1 MTMTTAMGFIMLAII
16 VVLLI
21 TNKTSII
28 PVFGIIPIIAS
39 IILGYGLKEIQGF
52 MNDGF
57 AAVLNTIILFSF
69 AVMFFS
75 LLSDVGMFD
84 VIVNK
89 VMRYLGNNVLAVLY
103 IACFVTIISHL
114 DGSGA
119 TTALVTIPTMLP
131 IFKKMKMRPICI
143 VFVMCLMSGAMNITP
158 WCASMLRITSV
169 TGLDAQELWRYLAP
183 IQAFAIIAGL
193 VMMLPIAAIEK
204 KNGAGMTDAE
214 FAELK
219 ETLKQ
224 PAKVSVS
231 RPVLVFDMILT
242 AVMIVG
248 LLLGWFGTAIG
259 FIVAFGLALI
269 VNYPSVKQQ
278 GAKIK
283 QYGGP
288 AINMVMTI
296 IAIGVLVG
304 VMNGTGMIE
313 GMTNSILA
321 VLPESLGKHLCFLVS
336 LLIVPINTIIGSDN
350 VYFALTPI
358 MQSIVSAYGV
368 TEMALA
374 TSIVV
379 PCALAAGITLIGPSP
394 YLALGLAD
402 CTMGEHL
409 KYSFKWIWLLGI
421 LTTIF
426 GVVIG
431 KLPM

>member
-1 MTMTTAMGFIMLAII
+1 MTTAIGFLMLAII
-16 VVLLI
+16 VVLLV

-28 PVFGIIPIIAS
+28 PVFGIIPIVAAL
-39 IILGYGLKEIQGF
+39 ILGYGLKDIQDF
-52 MNDGF
+52 MNEGF
-57 AAVLNTIILFSF
+57 KSVLNTIILFSF

-84 VIVNK
+84 VIVNR

-103 IACFVTIISHL
+103 VACFVTMISHL

-131 IFKKMKMRPICI
+131 IFKKMKMRPVC
-143 VFVMCLMSGAMNITP
+143 VVLVMSIMSGAMNVTP

-169 TGLDAQELWRYLAP
+169 TGLDAQVLWRYLVP
-183 IQAFAIIAGL
+183 IQAFAIVAGL
-193 VMMLPIAAIEK
+193 LIMIPIAAVEK
-204 KNGAGMTDAE
+204 KNGAGMTDEE
-214 FAELK
+214 FRELK
-219 ETLKQ
+219 ASISQ
-224 PAKVSVS
+224 PAKVTVS
-231 RPVLVFDMILT
+231 RPILIFDMALT
-242 AVMIVG
+242 AFMIVG

-259 FIVAFGLALI
+259 FIVAFGIALI
-269 VNYPSVKQQ
+269 ANFHTTKEQ

-321 VLPESLGKHLCFLVS
+321 ILPEKLGKHLCFLVS
-336 LLIVPINTIIGSDN
+336 LFVVPINTIIGSDN
-350 VYFALTPI
+350 IYFAVTPI
-358 MQSIVSAYGV
+358 MQSIVNVYGV
-368 TEMALA
+368 TDLALA
-374 TSIVV
+374 TSIVI
-379 PCALAAGITLIGPSP
+379 PCALAANVTLIGPSP

-421 LTTIF
+421 GCTVF
-426 GVVIG
+426 AAVIG
-431 KLPM
+431 KIPF

>member
-1 MTMTTAMGFIMLAII
+1 MTTAVGFLLLAVI
-16 VVLLI
+16 VVLLLS
-21 TNKTSII
+21 NKSSII
-28 PVFGIIPIIAS
+28 PVFGILPIIAAA
-39 IILGYGLKEIQGF
+39 ILGYSIKDIQGF
-52 MNDGF
+52 MNNGF
-57 AAVLNTIILFSF
+57 SSVLNTIVLFSF

-84 VIVNK
+84 VIVNR
-89 VMRYLGNNVLAVLY
+89 VMKYLGNNVLAVLY
-103 IACFVTIISHL
+103 VACFVTIISHL
-114 DGSGA
+114 DGSGG

-131 IFKKMKMRPICI
+131 IFKKMKMRPVCV
-143 VFVMCLMSGAMNITP
+143 VFVMSIMSGAMNITP
-158 WCASMLRITSV
+158 WCASMLRVTSV
-169 TGLDAQELWRYLAP
+169 TGLDAQVLWRYLAP
-183 IQAFAIIAGL
+183 IQAFAIIVGL
-193 VMMLPIAAIEK
+193 LTMIPISHIEK

-219 ETLKQ
+219 ASLNQ

-231 RPVLVFDMILT
+231 RPVLIFDILLT
-242 AVMIVG
+242 AFMVVG

-269 VNYPSVKQQ
+269 VNFHDVKEQ

-313 GMTNSILA
+313 GMTNAILA
-321 VLPESLGKHLCFLVS
+321 ILPESLGRHLCFIVS
-336 LLIVPINTIIGSDN
+336 IFVVPINTVIGSDN

-358 MQSIVSAYGV
+358 MQSIVSTYGV
-368 TEMALA
+368 TDLALA
-374 TSIVV
+374 TSIVI
-379 PCALAAGITLIGPSP
+379 PCALAANVTLIGASP

-402 CTMGEHL
+402 VTMGEHL
-409 KYSFKWIWLLGI
+409 KYSFKWIWLLGA
-421 LTTIF
+421 LCTVF
-426 GVVIG
+426 GAIIG
-431 KLPM
+431 KIPF

>member
-1 MTMTTAMGFIMLAII
+1 MTTTVGFVMLAVI
-16 VVLLI
+16 VVLLL

-28 PVFGIIPIIAS
+28 PVFGIIPIIAAL
-39 IILGYGLKEIQGF
+39 ILGYGLSEIQGF

-57 AAVLNTIILFSF
+57 KSVLNTIILFSF

-84 VIVNK
+84 VIVNR
-89 VMRYLGNNVLAVLY
+89 VMKYLGNNVLAVLFV
-103 IACFVTIISHL
+103 ACFVTIISHL
-114 DGSGA
+114 DGSGG

-131 IFKKMKMRPICI
+131 IFKKMKMRPVCI
-143 VFVMCLMSGAMNITP
+143 VFVMSIMSGAMNITP

-169 TGLDAQELWRYLAP
+169 IGLDAQELWRYLAP
-183 IQAFAIIAGL
+183 IQAFAIVCAL
-193 VMMLPIAAIEK
+193 LLMFPIAAIEK

-219 ETLKQ
+219 ESLNK

-231 RPVLVFDMILT
+231 KPVLIFDMLLT
-242 AVMIVG
+242 AVMVVG

-269 VNYPSVKQQ
+269 VNFKSTKEQ

-313 GMTNSILA
+313 GMTNAILA
-321 VLPESLGKHLCFLVS
+321 ILPESLGKHLCFLVS
-336 LLIVPINTIIGSDN
+336 LFVVPINTIIGSDN

-358 MQSIVSAYGV
+358 MQSIVSTYGV
-368 TEMALA
+368 TDLALA
-374 TSIVV
+374 TSIVI
-379 PCALAAGITLIGPSP
+379 PCALAANVTLIGASP

-402 CTMGEHL
+402 VTMGEHL
-409 KYSFKWIWLLGI
+409 KYSFKWIWLLGAAC
-421 LTTIF
+421 TVF
-426 GVVIG
+426 GMIIG
-431 KLPM
+431 KIPL

>member
-1 MTMTTAMGFIMLAII
+1 MTTMVGFLMLAVI
-16 VVLLI
+16 VVLLL

-28 PVFGIIPIIAS
+28 PVFGIIPIIAAL
-39 IILGYGLKEIQGF
+39 ILGYGLKDIQGF

-57 AAVLNTIILFSF
+57 KSVLNTIILFSF

-84 VIVNK
+84 VVVNR
-89 VMRYLGNNVLAVLY
+89 VMKYLGNNVLAVLY
-103 IACFVTIISHL
+103 VACFVTMISHL

-131 IFKKMKMRPICI
+131 IFKKMKIRPACI
-143 VFVMCLMSGAMNITP
+143 VFVMSIMSGAMNITP
-158 WCASMLRITSV
+158 WCASMLRVTSV
-169 TGLDAQELWRYLAP
+169 TGLDAQVLWRYLAP
-183 IQAFAIIAGL
+183 VQAFAIVCGL
-193 VMMLPIAAIEK
+193 LFMIPIAAIEK
-204 KNGAGMTDAE
+204 KNGAGMTDVE
-214 FAELK
+214 FAALK
-219 ETLKQ
+219 ASLDQ

-231 RPVLVFDMILT
+231 KPVLVFDLALT
-242 AVMIVG
+242 AVMVVG

-259 FIVAFGLALI
+259 FIVAFGLALV
-269 VNYPSVKQQ
+269 VNFKTTKEQ
-278 GAKIK
+278 GGKIK

-313 GMTNSILA
+313 GMTNAILA
-321 VLPESLGKHLCFLVS
+321 VLPESLGKHLCFVVS
-336 LLIVPINTIIGSDN
+336 LFVVPINTIIGSDN

-358 MQSIVSAYGV
+358 MQSLVSTYGV
-368 TEMALA
+368 TDLALA

-379 PCALAAGITLIGPSP
+379 PCALAANVTLIGASP

-402 CTMGEHL
+402 VTMGEHL
-409 KYSFKWIWLLGI
+409 KYSFKWIWLLAVSC
-421 LTTIF
+421 TVF
-426 GVVIG
+426 GMVIG
-431 KLPM
+431 KIPL

>member
-1 MTMTTAMGFIMLAII
+1 MTTTIGFLMLAVI
-16 VVLLI
+16 VVLLL

-28 PVFGIIPIIAS
+28 PVFGIIPIIAAL
-39 IILGYGLKEIQGF
+39 ILGYGLGDIQGF

-57 AAVLNTIILFSF
+57 KSVLNTIILFSF

-84 VIVNK
+84 VIVNR
-89 VMRYLGNNVLAVLY
+89 VMKYLGNNVLAVLY
-103 IACFVTIISHL
+103 VACFVTMISHL

-131 IFKKMKMRPICI
+131 IFKKMKMRPAAI
-143 VFVMCLMSGAMNITP
+143 VFVMSIMSGAMNITP
-158 WCASMLRITSV
+158 WCASMLRVTSV

-183 IQAFAIIAGL
+183 IQAFAILGGL
-193 VMMLPIAAIEK
+193 LLMIPIAKIEK
-204 KNGAGMTDAE
+204 KNGAGMTDEE

-219 ETLKQ
+219 ESLNK
-224 PAKVSVS
+224 PAQVSVS
-231 RPVLVFDMILT
+231 KPVLVFDLILT
-242 AVMIVG
+242 GVMVVG

-269 VNYPSVKQQ
+269 VNFKTTKEQ
-278 GAKIK
+278 GGKIK

-304 VMNGTGMIE
+304 IMNGTGMIE
-313 GMTNSILA
+313 GMTNAILA
-321 VLPESLGKHLCFLVS
+321 ILPETLGKHLCFLVS
-336 LLIVPINTIIGSDN
+336 LFVVPINTIIGSDN

-368 TEMALA
+368 TDMALA

-379 PCALAAGITLIGPSP
+379 PCALAANVTLIGASP

-402 CTMGEHL
+402 VTMGEHL
-409 KYSFKWIWLLGI
+409 KYSFKWIWLLAAAC
-421 LTTIF
+421 TVF
-426 GVVIG
+426 GMIIG
-431 KLPM
+431 KLPL

>member
-1 MTMTTAMGFIMLAII
+1 MTTAMGFIMLAII

-21 TNKTSII
+21 SNKTSII
-28 PVFGIIPIIAS
+28 PVFGIIPIVAAL
-39 IILGYGLKEIQGF
+39 ILGYGLKDIQGF

-57 AAVLNTIILFSF
+57 KSVLNTIILFSF

-84 VIVNK
+84 VIVNR
-89 VMRYLGNNVLAVLY
+89 VMKYLGNNVLAVLY
-103 IACFVTIISHL
+103 VACFVTIISHL

-143 VFVMCLMSGAMNITP
+143 VFVMCLLSGAMNITP
-158 WCASMLRITSV
+158 WCASMLRVTSV

-183 IQAFAIIAGL
+183 IQGFAIIISL
-193 VMMLPIAAIEK
+193 LLMIPIAAIEK
-204 KNGAGMTDAE
+204 KNGAGMTDEE

-219 ETLKQ
+219 KTLSQ

-231 RPVLVFDMILT
+231 RPVLIFDMALT
-242 AVMIVG
+242 AFMIVG
-248 LLLGWFGTAIG
+248 LLLGWFGTALG

-269 VNYPSVKQQ
+269 VNFKSTKEQ

-313 GMTNSILA
+313 GMTNTILA
-321 VLPESLGKHLCFLVS
+321 VLPESLGRHLCFLVS
-336 LLIVPINTIIGSDN
+336 LLVMPINTIIGSDN

-358 MQSIVSAYGV
+358 MQQIVSAYGV
-368 TEMALA
+368 TDLALA

-379 PCALAAGITLIGPSP
+379 PCAIAAGITLIGPSP

-409 KYSFKWIWLLGI
+409 KYSFKWIWLVTI
-421 LTTIF
+421 LCTVF
-426 GVVIG
+426 GAVIG
-431 KLPM
+431 KIPF

>member
-1 MTMTTAMGFIMLAII
+1 
-16 VVLLI
+16 
-21 TNKTSII
+21 
-28 PVFGIIPIIAS
+28 
-39 IILGYGLKEIQGF
+39 
-52 MNDGF
+52 
-57 AAVLNTIILFSF
+57 
-69 AVMFFS
+69 
-75 LLSDVGMFD
+75 
-84 VIVNK
+84 
-89 VMRYLGNNVLAVLY
+89 
-103 IACFVTIISHL
+103 
-114 DGSGA
+114 
-119 TTALVTIPTMLP
+119 
-131 IFKKMKMRPICI
+131 
-143 VFVMCLMSGAMNITP
+143 
-158 WCASMLRITSV
+158 
-169 TGLDAQELWRYLAP
+169 
-183 IQAFAIIAGL
+183 
-193 VMMLPIAAIEK
+193 
-204 KNGAGMTDAE
+204 MTDVE

-231 RPVLVFDMILT
+231 RPVLVFDMALT
-242 AVMIVG
+242 AVMIIG

-313 GMTNSILA
+313 GMTNSILS

-350 VYFALTPI
+350 IYFALTPI
-358 MQSIVSAYGV
+358 MQSIVSSYGV

-421 LTTIF
+421 MTTVF
-426 GVVIG
+426 GVIIG
-431 KLPM
+431 KIPM